1 MTKEELK
8 QKLKGAMYA
17 QRTLEGELDKLQEL
31 RSLAQKI
38 TPVYSQAP
46 GGSGSGKVLEN
57 SVAKIVEQERVV
69 ASCCDE
75 LCEQLAEVRALVAL
89 LPVGPMRLVMQRRY
103 LNYRKWEQIAMEL
116 DYTWQHVHR
125 LHGRALEFMLKDVI
139 ECEGQPVL

>member
-17 QRTLEGELDKLQEL
+17 QRTLEGELYKLQEL

-46 GGSGSGKVLEN
+46 GGSGSGKALEN

-75 LCEQLAEVRALVAL
+75 LCEQLDEVRALVAL

-103 LNYRKWEQIAMEL
+103 LNYRKWEQIMIEL
-116 DYTWQHVHR
+116 DYSWRGMHK
-125 LHGRALEFMLKDVI
+125 LHNKALEMIMKSRV
-139 ECEGQPVL
+139 

>member
-1 MTKEELK
+1 MTKDELK

-46 GGSGSGKVLEN
+46 GGSGSGKALEN

-103 LNYRKWEQIAMEL
+103 LNYRKWEQIMIEL
-116 DYTWQHVHR
+116 DYSWRGMHK
-125 LHGRALEFMLKDVI
+125 LHNKALEMIMKSRV
-139 ECEGQPVL
+139 